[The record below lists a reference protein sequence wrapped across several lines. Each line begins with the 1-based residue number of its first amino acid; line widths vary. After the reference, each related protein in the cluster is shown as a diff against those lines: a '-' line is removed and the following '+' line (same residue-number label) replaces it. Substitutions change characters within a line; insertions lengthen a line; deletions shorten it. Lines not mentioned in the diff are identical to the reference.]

1 MTSEQKWTPPS
12 RIRVIAIGLVIEQNH
27 LLVFEG
33 YDAKRQSPYYRP
45 LGGEIE
51 FGETGEQALK
61 REFLEEINQPIE
73 QLEYLE
79 TLENHY
85 QLEDVQG
92 HELVRVYRVSLVNS
106 EAYNQ
111 DYVITEPG
119 QLPLQTR
126 WLDLTQLA
134 QTPEQ
139 LVPKGLWQ
147 LLKI

>member
-12 RIRVIAIGLVIEQNH
+12 RIRVIAIGLVIRQNH

-33 YDAKRQSPYYRP
+33 FDDKRQSFYYRP

-61 REFLEEINQPIE
+61 REFLEEINQPID
-73 QLEYLE
+73 QIEYLE

-92 HELVRVYRVSLVNS
+92 HELVRVYRVSLVNPG
-106 EAYNQ
+106 AYNQ
-111 DYVITEPG
+111 DYLISEPG

-126 WLDLTQLA
+126 WLNLTQLA
-134 QTPEQ
+134 QKPEQ